1 MVLDALQVKDVDED
15 EIDAELAEELGEEED
30 DEDNDD
36 EEEEVS
42 LSITKLLASP
52 TLKGHGN
59 CLS

>member
-1 MVLDALQVKDVDED
+1 MDED

-30 DEDNDD
+30 DEDEDD

-42 LSITKLLASP
+42 LSITKLLALS

-59 CLS
+59 FLP